1 MNYLKS
7 QSRSLLTISALLL
20 GILILVQ
27 LSGYQQ
33 PVVHGDMIT
42 EGGGFTML
50 TMGGRSASRD
60 KDSQSLILL
69 DNRGGWMIAYELTG
83 SKPNRSIELLD
94 GGPME
99 RLFERGRFL
108 PTSPAGP

>member
-1 MNYLKS
+1 MKS
-7 QSRSLLTISALLL
+7 PSRLLLSISASCL
-20 GILILVQ
+20 GLLILVQ

-33 PVVHGDMIT
+33 PTVHGDMIA

-50 TMGGRSASRD
+50 TMGGRSGARD
-60 KDSQSLILL
+60 KDAHSLILL
-69 DNRGGWMIAYELTG
+69 DNQGGWMMAYEFTG
-83 SKPNRSIELLD
+83 AKPKRMIELLD

-108 PTSPAGP
+108 PKAPAGP

>member
-1 MNYLKS
+1 MTYIRS
-7 QSRSLLTISALLL
+7 QSRFLLSISALCL
-20 GILILVQ
+20 GVSSLIQ
-27 LSGYQQ
+27 LGGYQS

-50 TMGGRSASRD
+50 TMRGRSGARD
-60 KDSQSLILL
+60 KDAQSLILM
-69 DNRGGWMIAYELTG
+69 DNRGGWMMAYELTG

-108 PTSPAGP
+108 PAPPAGP

>member
-1 MNYLKS
+1 MKS
-7 QSRSLLTISALLL
+7 PSRILLSGSALCL
-20 GILILVQ
+20 GLLILVQ

-33 PVVHGDMIT
+33 PVVHGDMIA

-60 KDSQSLILL
+60 QDTHCLILL
-69 DNRGGWMIAYELTG
+69 DNHGGWMMAYELVGARPKRT
-83 SKPNRSIELLD
+83 IELLD

-108 PTSPAGP
+108 PRPPAGP

>member
-1 MNYLKS
+1 MILMKS
-7 QSRSLLTISALLL
+7 QSRILLSMSALCL
-20 GILILVQ
+20 GVLILVQ
-27 LSGYQQ
+27 LGGYQQ
-33 PVVHGDMIT
+33 PVVHGDMIA

-60 KDSQSLILL
+60 QDAHSLILL
-69 DNRGGWMIAYELTG
+69 DNHGGWMMAYELVG
-83 SKPNRSIELLD
+83 AKPKRSIELLD

-108 PTSPAGP
+108 PKPPAGP